1 MKRTTS
7 MQCNIIESYSHI
19 ARFSTEK
26 RFLFLKKRLIRRA
39 LLAVLA
45 LFVESFLPARAQ
57 NGTFYNADN
66 ELSSSF
72 VNAIYQDHKGF
83 IWVATRDGLN
93 RYDGYRF
100 RIYKKGMAGCE
111 NMRSNVINCVTQTK
125 DNVLLVGM
133 FGGAQL
139 YMNDKFYNISLLD
152 EYNNVTTDFVTCI
165 TENIDGSIL
174 IGTTANGIFR
184 LKISKADLENIDKI
198 SLKAKQYN
206 VLSHFKFQKGKKIE
220 ETSNVKKI

>member
-111 NMRSNVINCVTQTK
+111 NMRSNVINWVTQT
-125 DNVLLVGM
+125 
-133 FGGAQL
+133 
-139 YMNDKFYNISLLD
+139 
-152 EYNNVTTDFVTCI
+152 
-165 TENIDGSIL
+165 
-174 IGTTANGIFR
+174 
-184 LKISKADLENIDKI
+184 
-198 SLKAKQYN
+198 
-206 VLSHFKFQKGKKIE
+206 
-220 ETSNVKKI
+220 

>member
-1 MKRTTS
+1 
-7 MQCNIIESYSHI
+7 
-19 ARFSTEK
+19 
-26 RFLFLKKRLIRRA
+26 
-39 LLAVLA
+39 
-45 LFVESFLPARAQ
+45 
-57 NGTFYNADN
+57 
-66 ELSSSF
+66 
-72 VNAIYQDHKGF
+72 
-83 IWVATRDGLN
+83 
-93 RYDGYRF
+93 
-100 RIYKKGMAGCE
+100 
-111 NMRSNVINCVTQTK
+111 
-125 DNVLLVGM
+125 M

-220 ETSNVKKI
+220 ETDSLPISLMNCGSLCPFFMVKTPWFLVAI